1 MELRT
6 CWAQMLKANGFRCR
20 NRPPLRRPRRLII
33 MVCTI
38 VIIIVLFIII
48 IIHVGAFLLL
58 FNLETDF
65 GILGQIF
72 REEAMQIH
80 EQLCVCRY
88 MVPSINPYGIANML
102 GPNVKSEWLSL

>member
-6 CWAQMLKANGFRCR
+6 CWAQMLKAGGCRCR

-38 VIIIVLFIII
+38 VILMVLFIII
-48 IIHVGAFLLL
+48 IIHVGAFLHL
-58 FNLETDF
+58 FYLETNF

-80 EQLCVCRY
+80 EQPCVCRY
-88 MVPSINPYGIANML
+88 VVPSINPYGIANML
-102 GPNVKSEWLSL
+102 GHTCIS